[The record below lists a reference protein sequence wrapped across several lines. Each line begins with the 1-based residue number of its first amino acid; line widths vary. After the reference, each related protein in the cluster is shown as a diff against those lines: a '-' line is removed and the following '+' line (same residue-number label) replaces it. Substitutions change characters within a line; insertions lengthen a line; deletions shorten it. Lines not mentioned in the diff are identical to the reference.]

1 MRNST
6 VEILINK
13 FIDKQISPDEEGML
27 RKILAEDKEAQQL
40 FTELQNLDSKASEI
54 LKAKASKGRSFDD
67 IFADA
72 YRESRNM
79 PGTRSKIFTR
89 ANFAAG
95 LAAGLII
102 GLSLQIT
109 SQITKDNTTPQKPFA
124 SDSTKYDSIRPA
136 LYDNRGTIQNVD
148 YYHLTDDRGNQWLI
162 EGYRQDIVKPAVYN
176 RGL

>member
-6 VEILINK
+6 IEILINK
-13 FIDKQISPDEEGML
+13 FIDQEILPEEQQML
-27 RKILAEDKEAQQL
+27 QKILAEDADARQL
-40 FTELQNLDSKASEI
+40 LSELQSIDDKASEV
-54 LKAKASKGRSFDD
+54 LKLQASKGRSFNDV
-67 IFADA
+67 FEDA
-72 YRESRNM
+72 SRESRNL
-79 PGTRSKIFTR
+79 PARSRKIFTR
-89 ANFAAG
+89 VNFAAG

-102 GLSLQIT
+102 GLSIHITLQKR
-109 SQITKDNTTPQKPFA
+109 KDNVTTERPGP
-124 SDSTKYDSIRPA
+124 SYSSMYDNISPG